1 VDSLKKH
8 RYLVLLIGLFLIVL
22 QGEAYSQK
30 AKLELKSDS
39 IALGAQTQLAVTIEY
54 PIDQGTFDIQWPLL
68 SDSIPQGIEIVRK
81 SRIDTA
87 LVDGEDP
94 YVFYQKI
101 ELTITSFDSGFVV
114 IEPLLFLV
122 NGDSIFTN
130 AALLEVVWPEIDE
143 TGSLKDIKDISLVQY
158 TFWDWIKDNLLFLGI
173 VIAVIAILVLAIF
186 FFKKRKNK
194 TSVQTSQPEIQEPAD
209 IVALRQLG
217 QLKEKKLWQAGH
229 VKTYHSE
236 LTEILRMYLERRFN
250 IHALEQTSLEII
262 SDVNS
267 ILQNDEAKQNLTKTL
282 EIADSVKFAKH
293 KSGALENE
301 QSLKMAI
308 QFIESTR
315 KPQEHV

>member
-1 VDSLKKH
+1 
-8 RYLVLLIGLFLIVL
+8 
-22 QGEAYSQK
+22 
-30 AKLELKSDS
+30 
-39 IALGAQTQLAVTIEY
+39 
-54 PIDQGTFDIQWPLL
+54 
-68 SDSIPQGIEIVRK
+68 
-81 SRIDTA
+81 
-87 LVDGEDP
+87 
-94 YVFYQKI
+94 
-101 ELTITSFDSGFVV
+101 
-114 IEPLLFLV
+114 
-122 NGDSIFTN
+122 
-130 AALLEVVWPEIDE
+130 
-143 TGSLKDIKDISLVQY
+143 
-158 TFWDWIKDNLLFLGI
+158 
-173 VIAVIAILVLAIF
+173 
-186 FFKKRKNK
+186 
-194 TSVQTSQPEIQEPAD
+194 
-209 IVALRQLG
+209 
-217 QLKEKKLWQAGH
+217 LWQAGH